1 MMIWTLAKFIHGNSP
16 LFKHNQ
22 RSRKIIPQGSYRVA
36 FKEKGIKLKLL
47 NPLLKLEPM
56 TRIELVTY

>member
-47 NPLLKLEPM
+47 NPLLKHNWS
-56 TRIELVTY
+56 R